1 MTVKGLNFMVFRSR
15 ALQSLSLLSMK
26 QKNIMTKD
34 DIEAW
39 IKKEYQRHLKK
50 EGE

>member
-1 MTVKGLNFMVFRSR
+1 MTVKGLNFIVFRSH
-15 ALQSLSLLSMK
+15 ALQSLSLLSVK
-26 QKNIMTKD
+26 RRNLMTKD